1 MDCLE
6 RFSHL
11 IKQHDRHSFRI
22 FPHTK
27 GAEGSHCHQEILI
40 KHLAVADIPECL
52 IYNVPSYKNIGN
64 QIQGHL
70 SPQPKPLR

>member
-1 MDCLE
+1 MTATASE
-6 RFSHL
+6 YS
-11 IKQHDRHSFRI
+11 
-22 FPHTK
+22 PTPN
-27 GAEGSHCHQEILI
+27 AEGSHCHQEILI

-70 SPQPKPLR
+70 SPHPQAPPAKISI